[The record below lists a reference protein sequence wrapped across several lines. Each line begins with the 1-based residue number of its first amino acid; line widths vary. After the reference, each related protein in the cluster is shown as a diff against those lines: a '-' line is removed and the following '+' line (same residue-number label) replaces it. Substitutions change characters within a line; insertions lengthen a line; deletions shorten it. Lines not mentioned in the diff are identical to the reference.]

1 MDFTKDSVPAP
12 GPVTFKGYLASLTLH
27 PDHVEITR
35 KFIGKIGGARNATI
49 HLSNVPKV
57 QYKEP
62 SRLVNGYIYF
72 ADLTD
77 PARITAWN
85 TDTEKQVAGNSHAI
99 MFTWQQ
105 RDTFTKARNAIDAAM
120 RQSPG
125 L

>member
-1 MDFTKDSVPAP
+1 MDFTKDSVSASN
-12 GPVTFKGYLASLTLH
+12 PVTFKAYLASLTLH
-27 PDHVEITR
+27 QDRVEITR
-35 KFIGKIGGARNATI
+35 KFMGKIGGARNAVI

-62 SRLVNGYIYF
+62 SRLINGYIYF

-85 TDTEKQVAGNSHAI
+85 TDTEKQIAGNSHAV

-120 RQSPG
+120 QSG
-125 L
+125 S